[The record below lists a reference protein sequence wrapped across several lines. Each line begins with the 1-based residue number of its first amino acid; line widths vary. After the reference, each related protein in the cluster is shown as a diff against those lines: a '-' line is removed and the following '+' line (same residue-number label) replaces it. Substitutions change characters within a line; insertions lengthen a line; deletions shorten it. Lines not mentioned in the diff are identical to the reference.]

1 MQVGQF
7 PAAAASSLI
16 EGYCSDFIEL
26 ASVLA
31 QTLEQVSMRGIDIQR
46 SRGDLE
52 RIESGM
58 RELSEAIRDLV
69 ERGSVRSEPAD
80 SLAIGLPSS
89 AAANA
94 NKVAATPITNSADW
108 LPAAQTPE
116 GGESEA
122 ATTPSYSERI
132 AEEFGDELHEP
143 VEDPLIAELRAQ
155 EDEHEGTDPETPDD
169 PDALSEAETDAG
181 LCGSNQSMPVRT
193 VFQFLER
200 VRKSG
205 TLTVQLADELLT
217 FEFDAGCVQSCGT
230 DNPDKSDRLGDLLI
244 DFESCDPDRLADLIR
259 TSEGQSN
266 LQLGE
271 RVVREGLAGNTEIM
285 DALESQARR
294 RYQRACDAAEAV
306 YEFVEGRP
314 RHTDGRVRI
323 TPMELSFETSW
334 SPGV

>member
-26 ASVLA
+26 ASVLS

-46 SRGDLE
+46 SRDHLE

-58 RELSEAIRDLV
+58 RELSEAIRDMV

-80 SLAIGLPSS
+80 SLAIGLPGSI
-89 AAANA
+89 AANA
-94 NKVAATPITNSADW
+94 NALQASSISNSSEW
-108 LPAAQTPE
+108 LSPAPPVESSEPE
-116 GGESEA
+116 GQQD
-122 ATTPSYSERI
+122 PSYTERL
-132 AEEFGDELHEP
+132 AQEFGDDVQEP
-143 VEDPLIAELRAQ
+143 NEDPLVAEMRALEQ
-155 EDEHEGTDPETPDD
+155 EEAADEAAEAPEGLAD
-169 PDALSEAETDAG
+169 AETDVG
-181 LCGSNQSMPVRT
+181 LCGSNVSMPIRT

-217 FEFDAGCVQSCGT
+217 FDFDNGCVQSCRT

-244 DFESCDPDRLADLIR
+244 DFESCNPDRLAELIR
-259 TSEGQSN
+259 RCEGHSN

-271 RVVREGLAGNTEIM
+271 LVRREGLADEAQIM
-285 DALESQARR
+285 DALEAQARR
-294 RYQRACDAAEAV
+294 RYHRACDAAEAV

-314 RHTDGRVRI
+314 LRTDGRMRI
-323 TPMELSFETSW
+323 TPLELSFESTW
-334 SPGV
+334 TPGV